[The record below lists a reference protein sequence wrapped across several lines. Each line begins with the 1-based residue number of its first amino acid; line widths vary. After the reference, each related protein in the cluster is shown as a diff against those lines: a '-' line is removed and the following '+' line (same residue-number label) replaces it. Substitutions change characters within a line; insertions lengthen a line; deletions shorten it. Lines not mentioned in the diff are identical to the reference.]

1 MVSILFLN
9 CADLMLLTGH
19 QRDTS
24 EPKPD
29 DFRLRSQAQVAKN
42 TWT

>member
-1 MVSILFLN
+1 
-9 CADLMLLTGH
+9 MLLTGQQH
-19 QRDTS
+19 DTS

-29 DFRLRSQAQVAKN
+29 DFPLRSEAQVAKN